1 MIAKS
6 LNIKII
12 QALCLSTA
20 LASCGGGG
28 GGSSASPVAAVAPP
42 APTYSYDKT
51 DLGYTNKSWDVDTQ
65 MRRYHQTEGV
75 SFAGYGSYPISVS
88 MVESQDYIAITLS
101 GTPTGP
107 GSTETFNYDFSL
119 TTTSTAIAP
128 LYDPSGT
135 TVVAYL
141 FGNSFSNA
149 ALVGFTFDVDY
160 LSSLNVEYTN
170 IGFLDFFFNDYRDT
184 FAFNYGD
191 KTETGDMPTSGS
203 ATYGIAGQLIFNI
216 YESPSSIASL
226 ISEGTGSLTANFSS
240 NSISGSLD
248 FTRYYGYNNFL
259 QAGANSQTQILGVPT
274 ATINFFDGSISGNHF
289 TTSTSV
295 SSSGLSGTGVSQGSF
310 FGPDGQE
317 TSGTF
322 LLAVDPDT
330 DTTGAYFWEMVGTF
344 FGTCK
349 PNSC

>member
-1 MIAKS
+1 MCIELK
-6 LNIKII
+6 LNKKIKFLLILLLPLI
-12 QALCLSTA
+12 Y
-20 LASCGGGG
+20 SCGGGG
-28 GGSSASPVAAVAPP
+28 GGSSASPVVAVAPA

-51 DLGYTNKSWDVDTQ
+51 APGYTNKSWDVDTQ
-65 MRRYHQTEGV
+65 MRRLHSEEGV

-101 GTPTGP
+101 GTTSES

-119 TTTSTAIAP
+119 TTTSTVREP
-128 LYDPSGT
+128 LYDPSGN
-135 TVVAYL
+135 VVAYL
-141 FGNSFSNA
+141 FGNAFSNA
-149 ALVGFTFDVDY
+149 VLLGFAFSPEY
-160 LSSLNVEYTN
+160 LSNNNVEYTN
-170 IGFLDFFFNDYRDT
+170 IGYLDFVFDDRRDT

-203 ATYGIAGQLIFNI
+203 ATYGISGQLIFTAYAPGI
-216 YESPSSIASL
+216 TSY
-226 ISEGTGSLTANFSS
+226 ISQGDGSLNANFSS

-248 FTRYYGYNNFL
+248 FTRYYSYNSFL
-259 QAGANSQTQILGVPT
+259 QAGATSQTQILGVPT

-289 TTSTSV
+289 TTSANVSV
-295 SSSGLSGTGVSQGSF
+295 SGLIGSGLSQGSF

-322 LLAVDPDT
+322 LLGRDSDDASGWD
-330 DTTGAYFWEMVGTF
+330 YWEMVGTF

-349 PNSC
+349 PNNC